1 MNSLG
6 SFLTMIRL
14 SQVLITVNF
23 QMLKQE
29 RRKKTSMVED

>member
-14 SQVLITVNF
+14 SQVLIMVNF

>member
-1 MNSLG
+1 VNSLG

>member
-1 MNSLG
+1 
-6 SFLTMIRL
+6 MIRL
-14 SQVLITVNF
+14 SQVLIMVNF

>member
-1 MNSLG
+1 
-6 SFLTMIRL
+6 MIRL